1 MKITSYK
8 ELTAYNKGFD
18 LVKGIYKITA
28 VFPKEEM
35 YGLTSQIRRAA
46 VSIPANI
53 AEGYMRGSKEYVQF
67 LKIAMGSAAEL
78 ETLLTLSRDLKIC
91 SDSAFGKLNGLI
103 DEIMKLLRAYI
114 RKMTNKLDASR

>member
-8 ELTAYNKGFD
+8 ELTAYKKGFD
-18 LVKGIYKITA
+18 LVKGIYKVTA

-53 AEGYMRGSKEYVQF
+53 AEGYMRGSREYVQF
-67 LKIAMGSAAEL
+67 LKIAMGSTAEL
-78 ETLLTLSRDLKIC
+78 ETLLTLSRDLKIR
-91 SDSAFGKLNGLI
+91 SDSAFDKINELI
-103 DEIMKLLRAYI
+103 DEIMKLLRTYI
-114 RKMTNKLDASR
+114 KKITNN